1 MKRKDPPSEESPAP
15 DHKRVLYVRLDQELM
30 DALRRRNFSEQAPDK
45 PHVSLTQTVTRILR
59 DVLTG

>member
-1 MKRKDPPSEESPAP
+1 MKRKSPESEESSASEN
-15 DHKRVLYVRLDQELM
+15 KRVLYVRLDQELM